1 MILPYGGF
9 SEYKYQKLH
18 SINHS
23 NKMFEIY
30 MYYKLNVS
38 STLFINDN
46 QSPKTIDHYS
56 DLTLH
61 VLFSLLHTI
70 TGYKVGI

>member
-1 MILPYGGF
+1 MILPYDSF

-38 STLFINDN
+38 STLSIN

-56 DLTLH
+56 DLALH